1 MWQRRSSG
9 RLACHSAGGRMSV
22 CWSGVHQA
30 GCQLCFWDN
39 VPAVIESNKVGL
51 VLSFVLI

>member
-1 MWQRRSSG
+1 M
-9 RLACHSAGGRMSV
+9 GGV
-22 CWSGVHQA
+22 VDGWSGGWVEWS
-30 GCQLCFWDN
+30 GCQLCFWGN